1 MQNNIINNNNKK
13 IPNINNFT
21 PNSDQ
26 IFPISFYNTTLNIFQ
41 CYYYANM
48 FIINF
53 KLKFYFHCCNKK
65 KEKIIHIVLRI

>member
-26 IFPISFYNTTLNIFQ
+26 IFPISFYNTTLNINIFVISMLLLCKYVYYQFQ
-41 CYYYANM
+41 
-48 FIINF
+48 I
-53 KLKFYFHCCNKK
+53 
-65 KEKIIHIVLRI
+65 KILFPLL

>member
-26 IFPISFYNTTLNIFQ
+26 IFPISFYNTTLNINIFVISMLLLCKYVHYQFQ
-41 CYYYANM
+41 
-48 FIINF
+48 I
-53 KLKFYFHCCNKK
+53 
-65 KEKIIHIVLRI
+65 KILFPLL